1 VEVSTLSNPERL
13 CTSLTNDRNPCNAGR
28 FAWTRFCWHH
38 QPWAEVGLS
47 TVLALF
53 VGVNA
58 TWFIALRGQQW
69 TGEAVRSLE
78 EATGAAAYPTKRFE
92 IPTLQPDERISIGG
106 VSYEKVSHDKLA
118 LGDSDYEID
127 RSPEGAFYLSGE
139 IRDRGGRNVV
149 AQLKNSRL
157 FVAPGLA
164 YDFNADAR
172 AIEVVDP
179 ESRPVLQF
187 ARDENGLVGWTVTYQ
202 KSGEVFV
209 CGNPCAAVS
218 EQEALPLLN
227 RQRRI
232 FRYPGYL
239 HPGARER

>member
-1 VEVSTLSNPERL
+1 VV
-13 CTSLTNDRNPCNAGR
+13 
-28 FAWTRFCWHH
+28 
-38 QPWAEVGLS
+38 
-47 TVLALF
+47 ALF

-58 TWFIALRGQQW
+58 TWFLALRGQQW
-69 TGEAVRSLE
+69 TREAVRSLGE
-78 EATGAAAYPTKRFE
+78 PTVEAAHPTQRFE
-92 IPTLQPDERISIGG
+92 IPSLQEDERILIGA
-106 VSYEKVSHDKLA
+106 VSYRRVSHNKLT

-127 RSPEGAFYLSGE
+127 RSPEGAFHLSGE

-149 AQLKNSRL
+149 AQLKNSRF
-157 FVAPGLA
+157 FVAPGFG
-164 YDFNADAR
+164 YDFNADSS

-187 ARDENGLVGWTVTYQ
+187 ARDEDGLVGWMGTYQ
-202 KSGEVFV
+202 KTGEVFV

-218 EQEALPLLN
+218 EQEALPVLN
-227 RQRRI
+227 RQHRI

>member
-1 VEVSTLSNPERL
+1 MI
-13 CTSLTNDRNPCNAGR
+13 
-28 FAWTRFCWHH
+28 
-38 QPWAEVGLS
+38 
-47 TVLALF
+47 ALF

-58 TWFIALRGQQW
+58 TWFIALRGEQL
-69 TGEAVRSLE
+69 TRKFAESLGGSL
-78 EATGAAAYPTKRFE
+78 AQNFE
-92 IPTLQPDERISIGG
+92 LPSLHAGERILIGT
-106 VSYEKVSHDKLA
+106 VSYANVSHNMLT

-149 AQLKNSRL
+149 AQLKNSHL
-157 FVAPGLA
+157 FVSPGLG
-164 YDFNADAR
+164 YDMNADSS

-187 ARDENGLVGWTVTYQ
+187 ARDEGGIVGWMGTYQ
-202 KSGEVFV
+202 KSGEIFL

-218 EQEALPLLN
+218 EKEALPVLE

-232 FRYPGYL
+232 FQYPGYL